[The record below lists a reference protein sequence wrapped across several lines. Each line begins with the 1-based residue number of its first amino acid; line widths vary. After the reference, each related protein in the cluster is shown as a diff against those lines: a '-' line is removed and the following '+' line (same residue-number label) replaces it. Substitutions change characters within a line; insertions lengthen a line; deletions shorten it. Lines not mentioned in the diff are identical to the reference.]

1 MSIKRIYFYIRQSL
15 QLKTPNCLFIGEQA
29 ERSFKLKFPLVM
41 FEPFFFFFLA
51 FLTKAFV
58 IDFCWR

>member
-41 FEPFFFFFLA
+41 FEPFFFFFFGILNQS
-51 FLTKAFV
+51 
-58 IDFCWR
+58 ICY